1 MTNHVTRT
9 LPNTHATHA
18 AITNVFLLVSGS
30 EVSYSTRMTRRENVD
45 APEAHVKYR
54 FK

>member
-1 MTNHVTRT
+1 MTNHVTKT

-30 EVSYSTRMTRRENVD
+30 DVSYSTRMTRREN
-45 APEAHVKYR
+45 AAKT
-54 FK
+54 